1 MGRVWKRVKEG
12 LTMSRYF
19 EDIESLQKYMQGIQ
33 QYATLSFEEEQA
45 LAVRWRDKKDRR
57 AAHKLINS
65 HLRLVVKVAMG
76 YRGYGLPVGELIQ
89 EGNVGL
95 MHAVT
100 RFDPEKGFRL
110 STYAM
115 WWIKASIQEYIL
127 HSWSLVK
134 IGTTAAQK
142 KLFFNLRKM
151 RNRLRE
157 LNDDHLSQ
165 EAIDIIAKELGVKPE
180 EVVGMDQRLMSGDQS
195 LNAFISDEVG
205 SEWMD
210 WIVEE
215 RPNQEES
222 FSDNQI
228 YRQRSGALHSAL
240 GKLDER
246 ERDIFVARRLREEAV
261 TLEDLSHRYGISR
274 ERVRQL
280 EMRAFNKVR
289 KFMNAA

>member
-1 MGRVWKRVKEG
+1 MA
-12 LTMSRYF
+12 RYT
-19 EDIESLQKYMQGIQ
+19 EDMKAVQQYINSIQ
-33 QYATLSFEEEQA
+33 QYATLSFEEEQE
-45 LAVRWRDKKDRR
+45 LARSWLEDKNRK
-57 AAHKLINS
+57 AAHRLINS
-65 HLRLVVKVAMG
+65 HLRLVVKVAIG
-76 YRGYGLPVGELIQ
+76 FRGYGLPLSELIQ
-89 EGNVGL
+89 EGNIGL

-100 RFDPEKGFRL
+100 RFDPDKGFRL

-142 KLFFNLRKM
+142 KLFFNLRKL

-157 LNDDHLSQ
+157 VENEALTH
-165 EAIDIIAKELGVKPE
+165 EAIEIIAHELGVKPE
-180 EVVGMDQRLMSGDQS
+180 EVIGMDQRMMSGDQS
-195 LNAFISDEVG
+195 LNAMISKDVG

-210 WIVEE
+210 WLVED

-222 FSDNQI
+222 YGETEIFSM
-228 YRQRSGALHSAL
+228 RHESLKEALTH
-240 GKLDER
+240 LDER
-246 ERDIFVARRLREEAV
+246 ERDILIARRLREDIL

-280 EMRAFNKVR
+280 EVRAFSKIQ
-289 KFMNAA
+289 KIMMKKAA